1 MPKILGRFRAMA
13 RPQFYI
19 SFSPDAPAAVL
30 NYSVKKLY
38 QTQDNLRAVVD
49 FLAASIAQLPV
60 KVYHRN
66 PDNTRERD
74 RTSRA
79 AMLLYRPNA
88 VQTSYEFIC
97 GLVTEYKVFGNVYV
111 WLIPSAEMPSGYE
124 MYIVPSDWVQS
135 TEGGNVYAADMIRV
149 STSQGGTVD
158 IPKEEFI
165 QFKTYSPGN
174 PGGFLSPVSS
184 LRQFL
189 EEQIS
194 SGNFRKELWRS
205 SGRLNAQ
212 ITRPKDVAPWTE
224 EQRQKWVT
232 AFREAWGSGGSKA
245 GQIPLLE
252 DGMKIEPFQTSFK
265 EQQWAESIKLSRE
278 AVAAAYRVNPSL
290 IWHTETQTYASA
302 KDNARALYAECLGS
316 DIQMLQQRF
325 NEFLLPK
332 VGAAPGTYVEFD
344 LSEKLKGSFEERAS
358 ILYQAA
364 GAPYMTRNEVRAE
377 LNLPPIEG
385 GNAMIVPMNLS
396 TGDEMS
402 LPVEEE
408 EQVEEEQKDASIH
421 IKSVSETR
429 VKAPSASDEEKE
441 KFAKILQK
449 FFRRQFASILPKLG
463 AGAEWWD
470 EDRWNAELTDDL
482 EPMMQEIAD
491 AHGIETAELLK
502 SEYSID
508 ITRNYIRKM
517 AEGRAKATNVK
528 TFEKLFTAIE
538 EDEDP
543 VPIMEKREKN
553 EAPMLAQTMAT
564 AAAGWAVSE
573 AVHQAERQP
582 GWDKEVK
589 KVWVTGEN
597 PRDSHAAMNGEEADI
612 DEAFSNGAFWPGD
625 DNLSPDESCGC
636 NCSTQ
641 IKIRVRDRR

>member
-1 MPKILGRFRAMA
+1 M
-13 RPQFYI
+13 
-19 SFSPDAPAAVL
+19 
-30 NYSVKKLY
+30 
-38 QTQDNLRAVVD
+38 
-49 FLAASIAQLPV
+49 
-60 KVYHRN
+60 
-66 PDNTRERD
+66 
-74 RTSRA
+74 
-79 AMLLYRPNA
+79 
-88 VQTSYEFIC
+88 
-97 GLVTEYKVFGNVYV
+97 
-111 WLIPSAEMPSGYE
+111 
-124 MYIVPSDWVQS
+124 
-135 TEGGNVYAADMIRV
+135 
-149 STSQGGTVD
+149 
-158 IPKEEFI
+158 
-165 QFKTYSPGN
+165 
-174 PGGFLSPVSS
+174 
-184 LRQFL
+184 
-189 EEQIS
+189 
-194 SGNFRKELWRS
+194 
-205 SGRLNAQ
+205 
-212 ITRPKDVAPWTE
+212 
-224 EQRQKWVT
+224 
-232 AFREAWGSGGSKA
+232 
-245 GQIPLLE
+245 
-252 DGMKIEPFQTSFK
+252 
-265 EQQWAESIKLSRE
+265 
-278 AVAAAYRVNPSL
+278 NPSL

-441 KFAKILQK
+441 KFTKILQK

-463 AGAEWWD
+463 AGADWWD
-470 EDRWNAELTDDL
+470 EDRWNAELADDL

-502 SEYSID
+502 SEYSTD

-517 AEGRAKATNVK
+517 AEGRAKATNYK
-528 TFEKLFTAIE
+528 THEKISDAIDN
-538 EDEDP
+538 DEDP
-543 VPIMEKREKN
+543 VPMMEQREKN

-564 AAAGWAVSE
+564 VAAGWAVSE

-582 GWDKEVK
+582 GWNKEVK
-589 KVWVTGEN
+589 KVWVTG
-597 PRDSHAAMNGEEADI
+597 
-612 DEAFSNGAFWPGD
+612 
-625 DNLSPDESCGC
+625 
-636 NCSTQ
+636 
-641 IKIRVRDRR
+641 